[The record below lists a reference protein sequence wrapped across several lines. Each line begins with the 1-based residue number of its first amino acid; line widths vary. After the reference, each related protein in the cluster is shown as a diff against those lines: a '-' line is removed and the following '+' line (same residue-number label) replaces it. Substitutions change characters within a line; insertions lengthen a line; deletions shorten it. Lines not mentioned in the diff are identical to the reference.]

1 MRDNVQLELD
11 KETKGPNSPCNFLTH
26 YLSYVGQTE
35 APIFYH
41 RWAAIS
47 MVGAYLGRQYSFS
60 LGHFELYTNMYI
72 MLIGEPGTR
81 KSTAIK
87 IAKKII
93 TAAGYDKISG
103 DKTSKEKFMLD
114 LAGIEDGDTSYGG
127 AGGSYKGAKG
137 KSLSELLDENLGFD
151 SETIGEDCEMY
162 VACDEFNDFIG
173 LGNLEFI
180 SLLGNMWDYNGV
192 FKNRIKTG
200 KSVSILNPTVSILG
214 GNTATS
220 FSNAFPPDSLGQG
233 FFSRLL
239 LIHGEETGK
248 KITFPE
254 LPSPEETASI
264 ISALQKIKKTISGQ
278 AKLSEEAQELLN
290 KIYITSTKMEDT
302 RFASYS
308 NRRFTHLIKLVL
320 IISACHY
327 SKIIEAE
334 HVIEA
339 NTLLTHTE
347 ALMPKALG
355 QFGRARNSEVTHKIM
370 SILSNVSKPISLKEL
385 WAFCISDMER
395 VDDLANLI
403 RNLMTADMIF
413 TVEGKYLAKVKAVQ
427 EIDSELID
435 YKYLTKEERGMK

>member
-1 MRDNVQLELD
+1 MDLMRDGFITQ
-11 KETKGPNSPCNFLTH
+11 
-26 YLSYVGQTE
+26 YLSYVGETE

-41 RWAAIS
+41 RWSALS

-60 LGHFELYTNMYI
+60 LGHFELYTNQYI

-93 TAAGYDKISG
+93 TQAGYDRISG
-103 DKTSKEKFMLD
+103 DKTSKEKFMMD
-114 LAGIEDGDTSYGG
+114 LAGLEDTGNDNG
-127 AGGSYKGAKG
+127 AYRG
-137 KSLSELLDENLGFD
+137 KKPSQTMEQLLDEQLGFNTD
-151 SETIGEDCEMY
+151 EIGEDCEMFI
-162 VACDEFNDFIG
+162 ACDEFNDFIG

-180 SLLGNMWDYNGV
+180 SLLGNLWDYNGV

-214 GNTATS
+214 GNTSTS
-220 FSNAFPPDSLGQG
+220 FANAFPPDSLGQG

-248 KITFPE
+248 KHTFPV
-254 LPSPEETASI
+254 LPSAAETANI
-264 ISALQKIKKTISGQ
+264 IAALQRIKQVVKGKATLDED
-278 AKLSEEAQELLN
+278 AKLLLD
-290 KIYITSTKMEDT
+290 KIYKTNGKMEDI

-308 NRRFTHLIKLVL
+308 NRRFTHLLKLCLV
-320 IISACHY
+320 ISASYY
-327 SKIIEAE
+327 SVVISAA

-370 SILSNVSKPISLKEL
+370 SVLNNAIKPLSIKEL
-385 WAFCISDMER
+385 WAFCISDMEK
-395 VDDLANLI
+395 VDDLANQI
-403 RNLMTADMIF
+403 RNLLTADMIF
-413 TVEGKYLAKVKAVQ
+413 AIDGKYLSKPKIVV
-427 EIDSELID
+427 ELDSALVD
-435 YKYLTKEERGMK
+435 FNYLTNEERGMK

>member
-1 MRDNVQLELD
+1 MRD
-11 KETKGPNSPCNFLTH
+11 SFLRQ
-26 YLSYVGQTE
+26 YLSYVGETE

-41 RWAAIS
+41 RWSAIS

-93 TAAGYDKISG
+93 TAAGFDKISG

-114 LAGIEDGDTSYGG
+114 LAGIEDGSLENNNG
-127 AGGSYKGAKG
+127 YKKKG
-137 KSLSELLDENLGFD
+137 KSLEELLDENLGFN
-151 SETIGEDCEMY
+151 SEEIGEDCEMY
-162 VACDEFNDFIG
+162 IACDEFNDFIG
-173 LGNLEFI
+173 IGNLEFI

-214 GNTATS
+214 GNTSTS
-220 FSNAFPPDSLGQG
+220 FANAFPPDTLGQG

-239 LIHGEETGK
+239 LIYGEETGK
-248 KITFPE
+248 KITFPVM
-254 LPSPEETASI
+254 PTAEATNKI
-264 ISALQKIKKTISGQ
+264 ISALQRIKMTVKGK
-278 AKLSEEAQELLN
+278 AELSEDAKILLE
-290 KIYITSTKMEDT
+290 KIYVNGKKMDDV

-308 NRRFTHLIKLVL
+308 NRRFTHLLKLCL
-320 IISACHY
+320 IISACDY
-327 SKIIEAE
+327 SSTIEHC

-339 NTLLTHTE
+339 NTILTHTE
-347 ALMPKALG
+347 SLMPKALG
-355 QFGRARNSEVTHKIM
+355 QFGRARNSDVTHKIM
-370 SILSNVSKPISLKEL
+370 SILNNSNRAMSLKEL
-385 WAFCISDMER
+385 WAFCISDMDK
-395 VDDLANLI
+395 VDDLANQL

-413 TVEGKYLAKVKAVQ
+413 VVEGKYLAKAKRVQ
-427 EIDSELID
+427 EVDSDTVD
-435 YKYLTKEERGMK
+435 YNYLTDEERNMV